1 MRDTTVRAEIS
12 PCSGVPTLHL
22 DGRPHPGIGYLTFHP
37 EARGRYVDFARAGVR
52 LVAFNTTANYHTY
65 GTARPVSIGPGR
77 FDYRDL
83 DRRARRILRQHPDAV
98 LLPRVYVGSP
108 PWWDAMHRD
117 ELVRYSDGS
126 ATRWFFSGALK
137 GSVPSFS
144 SRAWRDYRRD
154 SLARFVQHVQS
165 SDYGGRVIGYQLM
178 GGETEEWFYH
188 GTYEGYWSDYSAP
201 HGEAFRA
208 WRRRRR
214 PWWRRGGRN
223 GGIPSVQHRG
233 GNDASIL
240 LESAEDREVAEYV
253 LFRSREVADTV
264 IDLADVVKDA
274 SRGEALCGAF
284 YGYVLEL
291 ASHPFGLQHGGHL
304 AFDRVVAAPS
314 IDFLTSPTSY
324 LDRRVGAGYSAFMC
338 MTDSVRLHG
347 KLWFNE
353 NDCRTH
359 WTPKQYGCFR
369 TADARETRSVMR
381 REFAH
386 ATARGA
392 GMWWFDMR
400 GGWYR
405 GEQVLDEVARLGR
418 AAQAL
423 VERDRSSRAEVAV
436 LVDGEGLRH
445 FRIANPLQQRLLGSQ
460 LQLLGRIGAPFDCF
474 SLRDLDAIEGYRLVI
489 VLSPLELS
497 RSERRGLRRRLR
509 RDGTTAVWIYAPGAI
524 GAAGAADAASGIE
537 DVTGIRV
544 RRLEGAHAPFVDVH
558 PHGMPIFA
566 GLTEPFSFG
575 VAGPVAPVFSPDDPR
590 ATVLGTL
597 HQTSTP
603 ALAVRRFSDW
613 TSVFSLAPS
622 LPTGVLRAFAIDAG
636 VHLYV
641 DTDDAVYANASFVGL
656 HGDEA
661 GTRTIRFREPVR
673 VRDVDT
679 DRVLADETASLD
691 FDLAEKSTALFE
703 ITPPRP
709 SESP

>member
-1 MRDTTVRAEIS
+1 MRDTTVRGQIS

-37 EARGRYVDFARAGVR
+37 EARGRYADFARAGIR
-52 LVAFNTTANYHTY
+52 LVAFNSTCNFHTY

-83 DRRARRILRQHPDAV
+83 DRRARRILQQHPDAV

-108 PWWDAMHRD
+108 PWWDATHRD

-144 SRAWRDYRRD
+144 SPAWRDFRRD
-154 SLARFVQHVQS
+154 SLARFVRHVRQ
-165 SDYGGRVIGYQLM
+165 SDYGGRVLGFQLM

-188 GTYEGYWSDYSAP
+188 GTYEGYWSDYSEP
-201 HGEAFRA
+201 HANAYRE
-208 WRRRRR
+208 
-214 PWWRRGGRN
+214 WRRGRQPFWRRGDDD
-223 GGIPSVQHRG
+223 GGIPRVKHRG
-233 GNDASIL
+233 GDDASIL
-240 LESAEDREVAEYV
+240 MESREDREVADYI

-264 IDLADVVKDA
+264 IDLADIVKDA
-274 SRGEALCGAF
+274 SNGEALCGAF

-304 AFDRVVAAPS
+304 AFDRVVSAPS

-324 LDRRVGAGYSAFMC
+324 LDRRIGEGYSAFMC

-353 NDCRTH
+353 NDSRTH

-369 TADARETRSVMR
+369 TVDARETRSVMR

-405 GEQVLDEVARLGR
+405 GEDTMDEIARLGR
-418 AAQAL
+418 AGHEL
-423 VERDRSSRAEVAV
+423 VSRDRSSRAEVAV

-445 FRIANPLQQRLLGSQ
+445 FRIANPVQQRLLGSQ

-474 SLRDLDAIEGYRLVI
+474 SLRDLDAIGDYRLVI

-497 RSERRGLRRRLR
+497 RNDRRTLRKRLR
-509 RDGTTAVWIYAPGAI
+509 RAGTTVVWVYAPGAI
-524 GAAGAADAASGIE
+524 GAAPGDVASRIA

-544 RRLEGAHAPFVDVH
+544 RRLEGAHVPFVDVR
-558 PHGMPIFA
+558 PHDEPIFA
-566 GLTEPFSFG
+566 GLVDPFSYG
-575 VAGPVAPVFSPDDPR
+575 AAGEVAPVFSPDDPK
-590 ATVLGTL
+590 ATVLGTF
-597 HQTSTP
+597 HETTMP
-603 ALAVRRFSDW
+603 ALAMRRFRDW
-613 TSVFSLAPS
+613 TSIYSAAPS
-622 LPTGVLRAFAIDAG
+622 LPTPLLRAFAIDAG

-641 DTDDAVYANASFVGL
+641 DTEDVVYANASFLGL
-656 HGDEA
+656 HGNDA
-661 GTRTIRFREPVR
+661 GRRTLRFRRPVR

-679 DRVLADETASLD
+679 DRVLADEASTLD
-691 FDLAEKSTALFE
+691 VELPEKSTALFE
-703 ITPPRP
+703 ITPSGGDGPG
-709 SESP
+709 